1 MTDEPLWIDRDELHL
16 LYARQ
21 VELFGGS
28 FGVRDEN
35 LVESALHRPR
45 MKCHYEPGAGLFDL
59 AAAYLIG
66 FVKNHGFVDGKKRIA
81 LAATLSFLGANGW
94 RIVARPEA
102 LLALVL
108 GAATSEV
115 SEEQAGSWLREHA
128 RPQRADAQPESPMPG
143 GTERR

>member
-1 MTDEPLWIDRDELHL
+1 VIGEPLWIDREELHL

-35 LVESALHRPR
+35 LVDSALHRPR
-45 MKCHYEPGAGLFDL
+45 MKFAYDPDADLFDL

-66 FVKNHGFVDGKKRIA
+66 FTKNHGFVDGNKRIG
-81 LAATLSFLGANGW
+81 LATTLSFLGANGW
-94 RIVARPEA
+94 RVVADPGE

-108 GAATSEV
+108 AVATSEV
-115 SEEQAGSWLREHA
+115 DERTAAAWIRSHA
-128 RPQRADAQPESPMPG
+128 NSFG
-143 GTERR
+143 

>member
-1 MTDEPLWIDRDELHL
+1 MTEEPLWIDREELHL

-45 MKCHYEPGAGLFDL
+45 MKFTYEPHADLFDL
-59 AAAYLIG
+59 AAAYLVG
-66 FVKNHGFVDGKKRIA
+66 FTKNHGFVDGDKRIG
-81 LAATLSFLGANGW
+81 LAAALSFLGANGW
-94 RIVARPEA
+94 RVAADPRE

-108 GAATSEV
+108 SVAASEV
-115 SEEQAGSWLREHA
+115 DEKTAGSWFRLHA
-128 RPQRADAQPESPMPG
+128 RPVTPRG
-143 GTERR
+143 

>member
-1 MTDEPLWIDRDELHL
+1 MTSEPLWIDREELHL

-45 MKCHYEPGAGLFDL
+45 NRFDYDPGADLFSL
-59 AAAYLIG
+59 GAAYLIG
-66 FVKNHGFVDGKKRIA
+66 FTKNHGFVDGKRIG
-81 LAATLSFLGANGW
+81 LGTTLSFLGANSW
-94 RIVARPEA
+94 RIVADPGE

-108 GAATSEV
+108 SVATSEV
-115 SEEQAGSWLREHA
+115 DEPTAAAWLRAHA
-128 RPQRADAQPESPMPG
+128 VQR
-143 GTERR
+143 

>member
-35 LVESALHRPR
+35 LLESALHRPR
-45 MKCHYEPGAGLFDL
+45 MKFNYAADSDLFDL

-66 FVKNHGFVDGKKRIA
+66 LRKNHAFVDGNKRVGLAAA
-81 LAATLSFLGANGW
+81 LAFMGANGW
-94 RIVARPEA
+94 RIVAPSDD

-108 GAATSEV
+108 SVATSETD
-115 SEEQAGSWLREHA
+115 EPTAAAWLRAH
-128 RPQRADAQPESPMPG
+128 AQPRG
-143 GTERR
+143 